1 MFVAC
6 GIFLFG
12 QSGAEM
18 GECDQKGRRA
28 YLLSG
33 WGLIKFGALLSFLY
47 PVFRFVKFYIP
58 PKPRFVRVEKKLLV
72 GDVHLDPD
80 FILFVGENKVWAVSR
95 KCTHLGCRLNFSEEA
110 AQLICPCHHSKFTT
124 AGIRVA
130 GPAKDNLTQYPVE
143 SLAEKKGFMVR
154 L

>member
-1 MFVAC
+1 MEGC
-6 GIFLFG
+6 
-12 QSGAEM
+12 E
-18 GECDQKGRRA
+18 QKGRRA
-28 YLLSG
+28 YLLSF
-33 WGLIKFGALLSFLY
+33 WGLIKFGALLSFFY

-80 FILFVGENKVWAVSR
+80 FILFVGKNKAWAVSR

-110 AQLICPCHHSKFTT
+110 GHLICPCHHSKFTT

-130 GPAKDNLTQYPVE
+130 GPAKDNLVQYPVE